1 MKHKWHKEIVAWAN
15 GAEIECNSVLNPEDK
30 GWLLANYGINWDN
43 PNLIFRVK
51 KNWYENIPEQG
62 RLCWVSNDNPTE
74 KEKIAIIVGITENLI
89 YYTKSVSGWRFA
101 TPLTNDE
108 ISQFLI

>member
-15 GAEIECNSVLNPEDK
+15 GAEIECNSVLNPANK

-43 PNLIFRVK
+43 PDLIFRVK
-51 KNWYENIPEQG
+51 KNWYDNIPARG
-62 RLCWVSNDNPTE
+62 RLCWVSCSDPTE
-74 KEKIAIIVGITENLI
+74 KEKIAIIVTVFDG
-89 YYTKSVSGWRFA
+89 YYVSLSESNWRFA